1 MQFVIK
7 KKLKKSVREA
17 NTYKETES
25 ERTKKNETKRNYN
38 NNNNQNNSIT
48 LKFAFTKVFT
58 VRYIDYFQ

>member
-1 MQFVIK
+1 MQFVIENK
-7 KKLKKSVREA
+7 KIKEECERGKH
-17 NTYKETES
+17 KETES
-25 ERTKKNETKRNYN
+25 ERTKRNYN